1 MSSLN
6 LGSLKDKI
14 ANKLKDN
21 NDKKSKKDEKKKK
34 LSDQRKLSEK
44 QEILKKEALELGATE
59 EDINL
64 VLDDSLSND
73 EELSEQEFDAVDDKE
88 DPSLQG
94 DLKDIMNQM
103 GFNGESIPDLVVDDE
118 EEEDKSDSI
127 NVPEAKEYTAKTE
140 KPISEEVEKTP
151 LSTAK
156 DQKEEIKQVS
166 KDGFISETNLVV
178 SDRLLLLTDTL
189 WHQIPLDPQTQQQ
202 NDPLSKEQIEKLHQ
216 RGKEALEQDNV
227 IFYEEFTKNNSQ
239 KKFMADILQEGTLS
253 DKISALTLLIQESPI
268 HNLKSL
274 ETLLGYCN
282 KKSRNSI
289 LATLAALKDMFLNGG
304 LLPDR
309 KLVYFKNQNLS
320 MMLNKKT
327 LAIWYFEDFI
337 KKFYFQILEVLEK
350 LSHDPIIHIRM
361 NVLTHVVDL
370 LAAKP
375 EQEYNLLRLAVN
387 KLGDIDNKVSSKASY
402 QLLKLQTIH
411 PNMKAIIIDAIVD
424 IALKKNEGYHTIY
437 YSVQTLN
444 QTILKTSE
452 YQVANKLLKVYFTLF
467 EKFLVDSEIA
477 KTKETDDDK
486 EFNTKKSYEK
496 SKRKKNVRKGK
507 NGGVSVKKEVKT
519 EQDIIEEKNSK
530 LFSAILTG
538 MNRAFPFSNLPA
550 EIYEERLDT
559 LFKITH
565 SSNFNTSIQALTLIF
580 QVISK
585 NKGKVNDDR
594 YYRTLYESLLDERLA
609 TSSKQGIYLN
619 LLYKS
624 LSNDR
629 DIPRV
634 QSFVKRVLQVCSHWL
649 NIGAVAGMLYLLMK
663 LQDVVPEIKNLLINT
678 PLDFKNEDEDDN
690 EEEEN
695 KKEYKPYDPKKRDP
709 KFSNAEFSSLWEITN
724 FENHFHPTVK
734 TYANA
739 FAANEENE
747 ENNEEL
753 VKPDLGLYTL
763 AHFLDRFVYRNF
775 KHKST
780 TRGSSIM
787 QPLGGAHTGSLLVK
801 ASDKVWN
808 ELPANTEN
816 WLTKRTENI
825 KPDEKFFYEYF
836 TKKQTSIKKL
846 KKEAEDMDDMAD
858 ELDEDEVW
866 SALVKS
872 RPDVEDEDEN
882 SEDDMFGDDDFSMSE
897 GDDDEEQEQL
907 LDANAIAELEGLDS
921 DSEVEIDMNSAS
933 EEEEEV
939 EEEDKNGSVSE
950 SDGLDINA
958 MISGEDNSEL
968 DSEVEGSEQLESAS
982 EIEEDNVEEPT
993 LSNKRAAPI
1002 DVDSEKQEK
1011 KKKRKAFKQLP
1022 TFASADDYAQYMDE
1036 SD

>member
-1 MSSLN
+1 MSLN
-6 LGSLKDKI
+6 LGSLKEKI
-14 ANKLKDN
+14 ESKMKVSK
-21 NDKKSKKDEKKKK
+21 DKKAK
-34 LSDQRKLSEK
+34 SDKFKSNKKLSEK
-44 QEILKKEALELGATE
+44 EQLLKKEALELGATE

-64 VLDDSLSND
+64 VLNQSDG
-73 EELSEQEFDAVDDKE
+73 ELSEQEFNDNGNENE
-88 DPSLQG
+88 DELKGGLQ
-94 DLKDIMNQM
+94 DIMKQM
-103 GFNGESIPDLVVDDE
+103 GFNAKDVPNLVIDDE
-118 EEEDKSDSI
+118 DVEEEAQEESEPEQSEQEAEQESEQESEQSEAEDS
-127 NVPEAKEYTAKTE
+127 ELSSTKEEKTE
-140 KPISEEVEKTP
+140 NKQEVNN
-151 LSTAK
+151 
-156 DQKEEIKQVS
+156 

-178 SDRLLLLTDTL
+178 SDRLLIPTNTL
-189 WHQIPLDPQTQQQ
+189 WHQVPLDPETKYQQ
-202 NDPLSKEQIEKLHQ
+202 DPLSKDQIAKLYE
-216 RGKEALEQDNV
+216 RGKLALEQDND

-239 KKFMADILQEGTLS
+239 KKFMSDILQDGTLN

-309 KLVYFKNQNLS
+309 KMKYFKNQNLS

-337 KKFYFQILEVLEK
+337 KNFYFKILEVLEK

-402 QLLKLQTIH
+402 QLLKLENIH
-411 PNMKAIIIDAIVD
+411 PNMKSIIIDAIVD
-424 IALKKNEGYHTIY
+424 ICLKQNEGYHTIY

-444 QTILKTSE
+444 QTILKNSE
-452 YQVANKLLKVYFTLF
+452 FKIANNLLKVYFTLF
-467 EKFLVDSEIA
+467 EKFLVESDIS
-477 KTKETDDDK
+477 KTKETEDK
-486 EFNTKKSYEK
+486 EFTSKKSYEK
-496 SKRKKNVRKGK
+496 SKRKKNVKKGK
-507 NGGVSVKKEVKT
+507 KGGVSVKQEVKT

-550 EIYEERLDT
+550 EVYDQRLDT

-609 TSSKQGIYLN
+609 NSSKQGIYLN
-619 LLYKS
+619 LMYKS

-629 DIPRV
+629 NIPRV
-634 QSFVKRVLQVCSHWL
+634 QAFVKRILQIISHWL
-649 NIGAVAGMLYLLMK
+649 NIGSIAGMIYLLMK
-663 LQDVVPEIKNLLINT
+663 LQETIPEIKNLLINT
-678 PLDFKNEDEDDN
+678 PVDYKNEQEDDEDAVK
-690 EEEEN
+690 EEF
-695 KKEYKPYDPKKRDP
+695 KPYDARKRDP
-709 KFSNAEFSSLWEITN
+709 KFANAEFSSLWELTN
-724 FENHFHPTVK
+724 FENHFHPTIK
-734 TYANA
+734 TYATA
-739 FAANEENE
+739 FAKTAPTNDESVEEDHD
-747 ENNEEL
+747 ENPADAL
-753 VKPDLGLYTL
+753 GKPDLGLYTL

-801 ASDKVWN
+801 ASDRVWN

-816 WLTKRTENI
+816 WLTKRAENI

-836 TKKQTSIKKL
+836 TSKQSSIKKME
-846 KKEAEDMDDMAD
+846 KNAEMDDED

-872 RPDVEDEDEN
+872 RPDVEDEDED
-882 SEDDMFGDDDFSMSE
+882 SEDDVFGEEDFSMSDDSDDQDE
-897 GDDDEEQEQL
+897 EPLLDDDAVAE
-907 LDANAIAELEGLDS
+907 LDALSS
-921 DSEVEIDMNSAS
+921 DESEVEVDMNSADESADES
-933 EEEEEV
+933 E
-939 EEEDKNGSVSE
+939 D
-950 SDGLDINA
+950 DGLDINA
-958 MISGEDNSEL
+958 LISGEGSS
-968 DSEVEGSEQLESAS
+968 DSEAEFLSAQESEDDEEESTES
-982 EIEEDNVEEPT
+982 RKRKHDEVEEELT
-993 LSNKRAAPI
+993 EADK
-1002 DVDSEKQEK
+1002 EKAEK
-1011 KKKRKAFKQLP
+1011 KKKRKALKQLP
-1022 TFASADDYAQYMDE
+1022 TFASADDYAKYLDDSE
-1036 SD
+1036 SE